1 MRQGCLLN
9 PLLFSVLIVNL
20 EKEMGRVKWGEV
32 KLKKGKVYT
41 LSYADDL
48 VLIAKK
54 DEMRSIID
62 RLERY
67 VERNR
72 LELNAKKS
80 KVTKFKKE
88 GWAK

>member
-1 MRQGCLLN
+1 M
-9 PLLFSVLIVNL
+9 
-20 EKEMGRVKWGEV
+20 
-32 KLKKGKVYT
+32 KKGRVYT
-41 LSYADDL
+41 LLYADDL

-80 KVTKFKKE
+80 KVTKFKK
-88 GWAK
+88 GRMG